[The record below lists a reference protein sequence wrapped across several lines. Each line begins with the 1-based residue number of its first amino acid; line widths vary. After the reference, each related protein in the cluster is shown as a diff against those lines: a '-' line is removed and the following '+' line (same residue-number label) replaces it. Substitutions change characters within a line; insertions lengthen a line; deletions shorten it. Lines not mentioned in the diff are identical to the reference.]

1 MSFAM
6 STKDKLIERFKTLP
20 KDFTFSELL
29 ALFKMYGFTVNNK
42 GATSGSRVRLERGS
56 DYYNLHRPHPTPLIK
71 PGALKAAYAYLK
83 RLKLI

>member
-1 MSFAM
+1 M

-42 GATSGSRVRLERGS
+42 GATSGSRVTLARGS
-56 DYYNLHRPHPTPLIK
+56 DSYNLPRPPPTPITN

>member
-1 MSFAM
+1 MS
-6 STKDKLIERFKTLP
+6 SKDKLVERFNSFP
-20 KDFTFSELL
+20 SDFSFDELVRL
-29 ALFKMYGFTVNNK
+29 MGGFGFTLSHK

-56 DYYNLHRPHPTPLIK
+56 DYYNLHRPHPTPIIK